1 IATAIWFFL
10 PLPKMTAYA
19 TFQVSSQ
26 PQSLIAPVADSK
38 SDFMV
43 YRQAQAALVKSRTV
57 LNAAL
62 NQPGMSE
69 NPLLAREVDKLAW
82 LDIHVKVDFRSSPE
96 FMRLSLEGDDGD
108 SIKAVIEAVATA
120 YEKQVEDREMG
131 ARNRRLNKLK
141 DLSREYANK
150 LESFHGTISN
160 WAKN

>member
-1 IATAIWFFL
+1 MREARSENPRDARPKRNSLSLGTLWRGVRRHPIVSLLMVMASAGIATAIWFFL

-43 YRQAQAALVKSRTV
+43 YRQAQGALVKSRTV

-82 LDIHVKVDFRSSPE
+82 LDTHVKVDFRSSPE

-108 SIKAVIEAVATA
+108 SIKAV
-120 YEKQVEDREMG
+120 
-131 ARNRRLNKLK
+131 
-141 DLSREYANK
+141 
-150 LESFHGTISN
+150 
-160 WAKN
+160 